1 LAQDQGKEKRKL
13 LKQMDDPGFYHEVA
27 RLAEKDLEREPESLL
42 PERQALPDRNIL
54 KQKLEEVIAY
64 MLDNEFEKLCNAMYR
79 LDVSEKLFHRALN
92 ETAKD
97 AVPAVLAELVIEREL
112 QKVKTRRLY
121 KDGKL

>member
-1 LAQDQGKEKRKL
+1 
-13 LKQMDDPGFYHEVA
+13 MDDPGFYHEVA

-42 PERQALPDRNIL
+42 PERQTLPDHNTL